1 MITEHTIDLDL
12 DWLEHDNVKAIEFV
26 QENHVVGIITAAL
39 VLGESVSLEQLIG
52 GAVILAGLAIV
63 SGVGLRTRKP
73 SDAAAGS

>member
-1 MITEHTIDLDL
+1 MEVAGSQVRRAESRGSALAENLQPTA
-12 DWLEHDNVKAIEFV
+12 LERFV
-26 QENHVVGIITAAL
+26 TAAL

-63 SGVGLRTRKP
+63 SGVGLRSRKP